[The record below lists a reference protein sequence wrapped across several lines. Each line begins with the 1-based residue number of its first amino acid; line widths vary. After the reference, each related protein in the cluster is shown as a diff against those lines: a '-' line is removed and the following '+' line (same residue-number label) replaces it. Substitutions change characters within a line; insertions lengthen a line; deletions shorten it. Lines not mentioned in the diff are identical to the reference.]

1 MRPEAT
7 ILLVDDDPIV
17 TTMLSGQFPT
27 QRFKVLTAS
36 SAEEAYQLLEWHR
49 LDVIVSDERMPG
61 ESGSE
66 FLAAVRS
73 KYPDITRIILTGHGS
88 LESAV
93 RAINEAEVYRFLLKP
108 CNPAD
113 LISTIDHALD
123 HKLLEEHSRNMLR
136 QFRKQSAVLNA
147 LQQEHPELVIPK
159 LEEAAAVP
167 VDEKGEAELV
177 DDLMREIEASMESE
191 RRWLASR
198 PKPPPG
204 HL

>member
-1 MRPEAT
+1 MRAVAT
-7 ILLVDDDPIV
+7 ILLIDDDPIV
-17 TTMLSGQFPT
+17 TAFLSPQFPT

-113 LISTIDHALD
+113 LISTIDQALD
-123 HKLLEEHSRNMLR
+123 HKLLEAQSRNLLR
-136 QFRKQSAVLNA
+136 QFRKQSAVLRA
-147 LQQEHPELVIPK
+147 LQHEHPELVIPR
-159 LEEAAAVP
+159 LEQAPAVP
-167 VDEKGEAELV
+167 ADHKGAAGLV

-191 RRWLASR
+191 RRWLAS
-198 PKPPPG
+198 KPGGP
-204 HL
+204 